1 MPITNKDEALV
12 FAAEEIQRLE
22 AEIREARLL
31 VGDLLGIPPDAAAH
45 LNLVEH
51 LQQLVAC
58 EGRTRYQQGR
68 FDAFAEVI
76 AHLEAERRRLVTEHN
91 GTVAMMEKYPN
102 NDVFRYRAHAIA
114 CQISSTETLIGLAQE
129 WQKRLPT
136 PERGLTPGLKRLLVG
151 FLEDHVE
158 RLSRAGCNDWDWP
171 EGLEEADR
179 AVVMA
184 AIRQGSPE
192 FEGEPFDFI
201 VVQALI
207 AILDA

>member
-12 FAAEEIQRLE
+12 FAAEEIRRLE
-22 AEIREARLL
+22 AHIREARLL
-31 VGDLLGIPPDAAAH
+31 VGDLLGIPPEAAAH

-76 AHLEAERRRLVTEHN
+76 AHLEGERVGMAAERKQALLVAEAANN
-91 GTVAMMEKYPN
+91 GLI
-102 NDVFRYRAHAIA
+102 RQRAHVLAMLIL
-114 CQISSTETLIGLAQE
+114 QTETLIGLVRE

-136 PERGLTPGLKRLLVG
+136 PERSLTPGLKRLLVG

-179 AVVMA
+179 AVLLA
-184 AIRQGSPE
+184 AIRRESPE
-192 FEGEPFDFI
+192 FEGEPFDFM

-207 AILDA
+207 AIVDA